1 MKITVTALD
10 RIILILLS
18 YLVLV
23 DMFNGFFAME
33 LTKLPLSQ
41 IFKLTL
47 LVLFL
52 IRLSGTKDFLIV
64 ILLLLIF
71 QIGPV
76 SGLLKTGQWNS
87 FFQDVIIATKW
98 FNVPLSFFYFKNLL
112 QHNSFEENRQRLF
125 LVVKYAFFFLVFNMI
140 LGVLGLGMAFYH
152 HGFSNAVGT
161 RGFIFAGN
169 ELTILV
175 LALGFIIGMY
185 FFKKGDFKRYLL
197 FFAIFLVI
205 SFLITSKTVLGGVVI
220 VFIIPVL
227 ASIRSGIDRKWLDY
241 LTASV
246 FLGIPLLIAAF
257 YLGITKSGIIEKI
270 KFSLKRNDYDLL
282 TVALSNRN
290 NFIKNG
296 WEVFA
301 NEFPILGKIVGYG
314 QQYHLELSGH
324 LAEVDFFSLL
334 FSSGIL
340 GLLSLL
346 LVICY
351 WIFNANHLR
360 KLGTYPYAKSVLLYL
375 WFLLIA
381 ANLSG
386 HVFGSGI
393 AGFFIGLSLAL
404 MFYKNENK
412 AI

>member
-1 MKITVTALD
+1 
-10 RIILILLS
+10 
-18 YLVLV
+18 
-23 DMFNGFFAME
+23 ME

>member
-1 MKITVTALD
+1 
-10 RIILILLS
+10 
-18 YLVLV
+18 
-23 DMFNGFFAME
+23 
-33 LTKLPLSQ
+33 
-41 IFKLTL
+41 
-47 LVLFL
+47 
-52 IRLSGTKDFLIV
+52 
-64 ILLLLIF
+64 
-71 QIGPV
+71 
-76 SGLLKTGQWNS
+76 
-87 FFQDVIIATKW
+87 TKW

-112 QHNSFEENRQRLF
+112 QHNSFEENRQRLS

-140 LGVLGLGMAFYH
+140 LGVLGFGMAFYH

-227 ASIRSGIDRKWLDY
+227 ASIRSGIDRKWINY

-246 FLGIPLLIAAF
+246 FLGIPLFIAAF

-375 WFLLIA
+375 WFLIIA

-393 AGFFIGLSLAL
+393 AGFFIGMSLAL
-404 MFYKNENK
+404 MFYKNENR